1 MISSLYRQ
9 SLLELLMQARL
20 DGARWACACAQ
31 IGLSLRTVQRWHR
44 DEAKNG
50 DRRVS
55 DKRQART
62 PPNKL
67 SDSERVAA
75 LKMLN
80 SEEFKDL
87 PPSQIVPRLADRGL
101 YVASESTLYR
111 LLRAAGQLTHRRM
124 ERRPKKRAKPRALV
138 ATGPDQVY
146 CWDITYLPTD
156 VRGIFFYL
164 YLYVDLFSRQIVD
177 WQVYDSECSVH
188 ASDLLKDI
196 CQRRGIEPGQLSVHS
211 DNGSPMK
218 GEVMVSTMQNLGIS
232 PSRSRP
238 AVSNDNP

>member
-9 SLLELLMQARL
+9 GLLELLMQARL

-31 IGLSLRTVQRWHR
+31 IGLSVRTVQRWRR

-50 DRRVS
+50 DGRAS

-67 SDSERVAA
+67 SEAERVAA

-87 PPSQIVPRLADRGL
+87 PPSQIVPRLADQGQ

-111 LLRAAGQLTHRRM
+111 LLREAGQLTHRRM
-124 ERRPKKRAKPRALV
+124 KRISKKRAKPRALV

-146 CWDITYLPTD
+146 CWEAFLHKSKWGQSDPT
-156 VRGIFFYL
+156 
-164 YLYVDLFSRQIVD
+164 S
-177 WQVYDSECSVH
+177 
-188 ASDLLKDI
+188 ASI
-196 CQRRGIEPGQLSVHS
+196 
-211 DNGSPMK
+211 
-218 GEVMVSTMQNLGIS
+218 
-232 PSRSRP
+232 
-238 AVSNDNP
+238 